1 LSLMNGNQFICG
13 IGSIALE
20 QSITIMKSI

>member
-1 LSLMNGNQFICG
+1 MNGNQFICG